1 MDDRTLLEHI
11 HETLVEINPNNYSN
25 NDVCEQNNS
34 VITVLDLI
42 SKHLGY
48 GVSAAIAEQ
57 GEKE

>member
-1 MDDRTLLEHI
+1 MNDKTLLEHI

-25 NDVCEQNNS
+25 DDVCEQNNS
-34 VITVLDLI
+34 VITVLGLI

-48 GVSAAIAEQ
+48 GAAAIAEQ